1 MTTLRPLLPVVTILL
16 FVVTETKICGE
27 NWPNWRGPHEDGI
40 SGEVKLPTEWSPE
53 SNIRWRTPIDGK
65 GHSSPIV
72 WNDSIF
78 LTSALSESKSRV
90 LWKIDR
96 QTGSVVWKKE
106 VLIAPLEPIHPLNSY
121 ASSTP
126 ATDGERVYVTFL
138 DGSEIYVAAFDFNG
152 NRAWEIR
159 PGPFSSKH
167 GFCSSPVIYKD
178 WLIVNGDH
186 DGESYLCTLDRRTGK
201 EGWKVA
207 RAGKTRSYSVPRV
220 ITVDGKDQIVLTG
233 SHATSGF
240 DADTGKLIWTVDGP
254 SEQMVASILQKDDLI
269 FAMGGFP
276 ERHLLAI
283 KKGGTGQITSSHVVW
298 RSHRAVPYVPSA
310 ILYGDFLHV
319 VSDDG
324 MYTCYDPATG
334 SLLQQ
339 KRVGTHVSASIVG
352 GGGHVYITDDEGRTT
367 VLKNNSKFEIVAKN
381 GIGEGVFTSPAIS
394 HQTIFIRGEKHL
406 FAIGN

>member
-1 MTTLRPLLPVVTILL
+1 MTILL
-16 FVVTETKICGE
+16 FTVAERGIRAE

-40 SGEVKLPTEWSPE
+40 SSEKNLPTEWSPE
-53 SNIRWRTPIDGK
+53 SGIRWKTLIEGK

-72 WNDSIF
+72 WNDAIF
-78 LTSALSESKSRV
+78 LTSAIKEADSRL
-90 LWKIDR
+90 LWKLDR
-96 QTGSVVWKKE
+96 PTGSIVWRKE
-106 VLIAPLEPIHPLNSY
+106 VLKAPLEPIHPLNSY

-126 ATDGERVYVTFL
+126 ATDGERVYVSFL
-138 DGSEIYVAAFDFNG
+138 DRSEMYVAAFDFNG
-152 NRAWEIR
+152 DRIWENR
-159 PGPFSSKH
+159 PGAFASKH

-178 WLIVNGDH
+178 RLIVNGDH

-201 EGWKVA
+201 VVWKVP

-220 ITVDGKDQIVLTG
+220 ITIEGKDQIVLTG

-254 SEQMVASILQKDDLI
+254 SEQMVASILHKDDLI

-283 KKGGTGQITSSHVVW
+283 RKGGTGQITSSHVVW

-310 ILYGDFLHV
+310 ILYGGFLHV

-324 MYTCYDPATG
+324 MYTCYEPESG
-334 SLLQQ
+334 RLLQQ

-352 GGGHVYITDDEGRTT
+352 GDGHLFITDDEGRTT
-367 VLKNNSKFEIVAKN
+367 VLKNNAKFEIVAKN

-394 HQTIFIRGEKHL
+394 QQTIFIRGEKHL
-406 FAIGN
+406 FAIGR

>member
-1 MTTLRPLLPVVTILL
+1 MANRRPLLPVLTILL
-16 FVVTETKICGE
+16 FTVAERGIRAE

-40 SGEVKLPTEWSPE
+40 SSEKNLPTEWSPE
-53 SNIRWRTPIDGK
+53 SGIRWKTLIEGK

-72 WNDSIF
+72 WNDAIF
-78 LTSALSESKSRV
+78 LTSAIKEADSRL
-90 LWKIDR
+90 LWKLDR
-96 QTGSVVWKKE
+96 PTGSIVWRKE
-106 VLIAPLEPIHPLNSY
+106 VLKAPLEPIHPLNSY

-126 ATDGERVYVTFL
+126 ATDGERVYVSFL
-138 DGSEIYVAAFDFNG
+138 DRSEMYVAAFDFNG
-152 NRAWEIR
+152 DRIWENR
-159 PGPFSSKH
+159 PGAFASKH

-178 WLIVNGDH
+178 RLIVNGDH

-201 EGWKVA
+201 VVWKVP

-220 ITVDGKDQIVLTG
+220 ITIEGKDQIVLTG

-254 SEQMVASILQKDDLI
+254 SEQMVASILHQDDLI

-283 KKGGTGQITSSHVVW
+283 RKGGTGQITSSHVVW

-310 ILYGDFLHV
+310 ILYGGFLHV

-324 MYTCYDPATG
+324 MYTCYEPESG
-334 SLLQQ
+334 RLLQQ

-352 GGGHVYITDDEGRTT
+352 GDGHLFITDDEGRTT
-367 VLKNNSKFEIVAKN
+367 VLKNNAKFEIVAKN

-394 HQTIFIRGEKHL
+394 QQTIFIRGEKHL
-406 FAIGN
+406 FAIGR

>member
-1 MTTLRPLLPVVTILL
+1 MATLRPLLPVLTVLLLWGAVTDAR
-16 FVVTETKICGE
+16 GE
-27 NWPNWRGPHEDGI
+27 NWPNWRGPHQDGI
-40 SGEVKLPTEWSPE
+40 SHETNLPVEWSAE
-53 SNIRWRTPIDGK
+53 EGIRWKTPIDGK

-72 WNDSIF
+72 WGDTIF
-78 LTSALSESKSRV
+78 LTSAIHDSESRL

-96 QTGSVVWKKE
+96 LTGSVVWKKE
-106 VLIAPLEPIHPLNSY
+106 VLKTPLEPIHPLNSY

-126 ATDGERVYVTFL
+126 ATDGERVYVSFL
-138 DGSEIYVAAFDFNG
+138 ARSEMYVAAFDFSG
-152 NRAWEIR
+152 DRVWESR

-186 DGESYLCTLDRRTGK
+186 DGESYLCTIERKTGNVV
-201 EGWKVA
+201 WKVP
-207 RAGKTRSYSVPRV
+207 REGKTRSYSVPRV
-220 ITVDGKDQIVLTG
+220 ITVDGKDQVVLTG

-240 DADTGKLIWTVDGP
+240 DIDNGRLIWSVDGP
-254 SEQMVASILQKDDLI
+254 SEQMVASLLHNDDLI

-283 KKGGTGQITSSHVVW
+283 KKGGNGQITSSHVVW
-298 RSHRAVPYVPSA
+298 RSHRSVPYVPSA
-310 ILYGDFLHV
+310 ILYGDYLHV

-334 SLLQQ
+334 KLLQQ
-339 KRVGTHVSASIVG
+339 KRVGTHISASIVG
-352 GGGHVYITDDEGRTT
+352 GDSHVYITDEEGRTT

-381 GIGEGVFTSPAIS
+381 GIGESVFTSPAIS
-394 HQTIFIRGEKHL
+394 QQTIFIRGEKHL
-406 FAIGN
+406 FAIGK

>member
-1 MTTLRPLLPVVTILL
+1 MANRRPLLPVLTILL
-16 FVVTETKICGE
+16 FTVAERGIRAE

-40 SGEVKLPTEWSPE
+40 SSEKNLPTEWSPE
-53 SNIRWRTPIDGK
+53 SGIRWKTLIEGK

-72 WNDSIF
+72 WNDAIF
-78 LTSALSESKSRV
+78 LTSAIKEADSRL
-90 LWKIDR
+90 LWKLDR
-96 QTGSVVWKKE
+96 PTGSIVWRKE
-106 VLIAPLEPIHPLNSY
+106 VLKAPLEPIHPLNSY

-126 ATDGERVYVTFL
+126 ATDGERVYVSFL
-138 DGSEIYVAAFDFNG
+138 DRSEMYVAAFDFNG
-152 NRAWEIR
+152 DRIWENR
-159 PGPFSSKH
+159 PGAFASKH

-178 WLIVNGDH
+178 RLIVNGDH

-201 EGWKVA
+201 VVWKVP

-220 ITVDGKDQIVLTG
+220 ITIEGKDQIVLTG

-254 SEQMVASILQKDDLI
+254 SEQMVASILHKDDLI

-283 KKGGTGQITSSHVVW
+283 RKGGTGQITSSHVVW

-310 ILYGDFLHV
+310 ILYGGFLHV

-324 MYTCYDPATG
+324 MYTCYEPESG
-334 SLLQQ
+334 RLLQQ

-352 GGGHVYITDDEGRTT
+352 GDGHLFITDDEGRTT
-367 VLKNNSKFEIVAKN
+367 VLKNNAKFEIVAKN

-394 HQTIFIRGEKHL
+394 QQTIFIRGEKHL
-406 FAIGN
+406 FAIGR

>member
-1 MTTLRPLLPVVTILL
+1 MTNRRPFLPVLTILL
-16 FVVTETKICGE
+16 FVVAATVSRAE
-27 NWPNWRGPHEDGI
+27 NWPNWRGPHEDGL
-40 SGEVKLPTEWSPE
+40 SDEKNLPIEWSPE
-53 SNIRWRTPIDGK
+53 SGIRWKTPIEGK

-72 WNDSIF
+72 WNDAIF
-78 LTSALSESKSRV
+78 LTSAVKESDSRL
-90 LWKIDR
+90 LWKLDR
-96 QTGSVVWKKE
+96 STGSVVWKKE
-106 VLIAPLEPIHPLNSY
+106 VLTAPLEPIHPLNSY

-126 ATDGERVYVTFL
+126 ATDGERVYVSFL
-138 DGSEIYVAAFDFNG
+138 DRSEMYVAAFDFNG
-152 NRAWEIR
+152 DRVWETR

-167 GFCSSPVIYKD
+167 GFCSSPVVYNE
-178 WLIVNGDH
+178 WLVVNGDH

-201 EGWKVA
+201 VVWKVP

-220 ITVDGKDQIVLTG
+220 MTIDGKDQIILTG

-240 DADTGKLIWTVDGP
+240 DSDTGKLIWTVDGP
-254 SEQMVASILQKDDLI
+254 SEQMVASILHKDDLI

-283 KKGGTGQITSSHVVW
+283 KKGGIGQITSSHVVW

-310 ILYGDFLHV
+310 ILYGDYLHV

-324 MYTCYDPATG
+324 MYTCYEPASG
-334 SLLQQ
+334 KLLQQ

-352 GGGHVYITDDEGRTT
+352 GDNHVFITDDEGRTT
-367 VLKNNSKFEIVAKN
+367 VLKNNAKFEIVAKN

-406 FAIGN
+406 FAIGR